1 MPKTFLP
8 LAILSLVAC
17 CIEMDI
23 SVPGFPDMVHYFE
36 VSEGIIQLT
45 LAYNFF
51 GFCCASFI
59 YGPLS
64 ECYGRQKIMVWGNFL
79 LMIGAFGCVYASTIS
94 FLLISRFIQ
103 GVGAATS
110 AVVVF
115 AMVADVYQKDK
126 AVKVIGIMNSFLT
139 ILMAIAPVIGGFI
152 NQTIG
157 WQGNYGMVALI
168 CFVSW
173 ISLWLFLPE
182 TKKEREPF
190 NINKILNNYN
200 TLFSNSNFI
209 NTSLLPSLLYT
220 IYVSFIACAPFLYIE
235 TFGMS
240 LLAYALHQT
249 AIVSCFSITSL
260 FSDKISLKIG
270 ARNCVKRGMAICIL
284 GILSFVVLSFVVLS
298 LASPY
303 SPYLITSCMAVF
315 CIGFSIVYPV
325 VFTTSLEIF
334 PKLKGIASSAIMS
347 MRTFLCSSVIGI
359 ISYWYN
365 GQPLMVALSLLSI
378 IIISLIC
385 VAYLLKQKTF

>member
-1 MPKTFLP
+1 
-8 LAILSLVAC
+8 
-17 CIEMDI
+17 
-23 SVPGFPDMVHYFE
+23 
-36 VSEGIIQLT
+36 
-45 LAYNFF
+45 
-51 GFCCASFI
+51 
-59 YGPLS
+59 
-64 ECYGRQKIMVWGNFL
+64 MVWGNFL
-79 LMIGAFGCVYASTIS
+79 LLIGAFGCVYASTIS

-126 AVKVIGIMNSFLT
+126 AIKVIGIMNSFLT

-168 CFVSW
+168 CFISW

-240 LLAYALHQT
+240 LLAYALHQA

-260 FSDKISLKIG
+260 FSDKVSLKIG

-284 GILSFVVLSFVVLS
+284 GILSFVVLSLI
-298 LASPY
+298 SPY

-334 PKLKGIASSAIMS
+334 PELKGTSSSAIMS
-347 MRTFLCSSVIGI
+347 MRTFLCSSVIGL

-378 IIISLIC
+378 IILSLIC
-385 VAYLLKQKTF
+385 VAHLLKQKTF

>member
-79 LMIGAFGCVYASTIS
+79 LLIGAFGCVYASTIS

-168 CFVSW
+168 CFISW

-240 LLAYALHQT
+240 LLAYALHQA

-284 GILSFVVLSFVVLS
+284 GTLSFVVLS

-303 SPYLITSCMAVF
+303 SPYLTTSCMAVF

-334 PKLKGIASSAIMS
+334 PELKGIASSAIMS
-347 MRTFLCSSVIGI
+347 MRTFLCSSVIGL

-385 VAYLLKQKTF
+385 VAHLLKQKTF